1 FDAMLD
7 KALRLCGAAFGFL
20 TTYQGEDH
28 HQVVAMRNVPQE
40 LADLVRIPVYAGPET
55 GMGRLARG
63 ESFVQITDLVD
74 DEGYRVGNQT
84 RRAFVDLA
92 GARTYLAVP
101 LRKDG
106 RLLGGFGIYRQEAQ
120 NPFSDTQIALL
131 QNFAA
136 QAVIAMENARLLGEL
151 RDRTDDLQEALE
163 YQTATSDVLKVIS
176 QSTFNLEPVLQT
188 VLDTAMR
195 LCGNDSG

>member
-1 FDAMLD
+1 E
-7 KALRLCGAAFGFL
+7 ALRARQLPQPLLEHDGLCC
-20 TTYQGEDH
+20 E
-28 HQVVAMRNVPQE
+28 V
-40 LADLVRIPVYAGPET
+40 
-55 GMGRLARG
+55 
-63 ESFVQITDLVD
+63 
-74 DEGYRVGNQT
+74 
-84 RRAFVDLA
+84 
-92 GARTYLAVP
+92 
-101 LRKDG
+101 
-106 RLLGGFGIYRQEAQ
+106 QEAQ

-176 QSTFNLEPVLQT
+176 QSTFNLEQVLQT

-195 LCGNDSG
+195 LCGNDSGTIFLLRGVGFRLAVHSGMKPQELQIEASYEHLAGDTSLVGRAALDRQPVHILDSWTDPLY